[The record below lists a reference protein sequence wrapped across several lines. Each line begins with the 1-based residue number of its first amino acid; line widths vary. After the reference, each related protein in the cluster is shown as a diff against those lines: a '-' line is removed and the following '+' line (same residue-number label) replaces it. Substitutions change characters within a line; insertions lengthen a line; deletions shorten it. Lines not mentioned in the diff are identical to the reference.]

1 MSNGIEIDGLD
12 EFTDM
17 LEDMTIDEAD
27 EKEAMRKAIKPIA
40 DEVKKNSPVGK
51 TGKLKK
57 VTQAVK
63 KDGLATVGTV
73 KTKAWYDIFQE
84 FGTSRQKKNVGYF
97 ERSVK
102 NTEDKAAEILA
113 NELLDKT
120 K

>member
-1 MSNGIEIDGLD
+1 MSGIEIEGMD
-12 EFTDM
+12 EFTKM
-17 LEDMTIDEAD
+17 LEDMTISEAD
-27 EKEAMRKAIKPIA
+27 EKKAMRKAIKPIA
-40 DEVKKNSPVGK
+40 DEVEKNSPVGK

-57 VTQAVK
+57 VSKTVK
-63 KDGLATVGTV
+63 KDGLATVGIV
-73 KTKAWYDIFQE
+73 RTKAWYDIFQE

-113 NELLDKT
+113 NELLDKA